1 MTVIE
6 FGTQNPQVIMLLH
19 GGGLSWWNYRE
30 VGMLLSEKYHV
41 LIPVLDGHADSDAP
55 FTSIENNA
63 LRLIQYIDE
72 SCGGS
77 IYALGGLSLGGQIA
91 AEMLSRRGDICRYAL
106 LESVQTQ
113 PSKLTHALI
122 GPSLNA
128 SYGLIHRKWFA
139 KLQFAY
145 LRIHKELFED
155 YYRDTCRIKKD
166 DMIAFMEAN
175 CTYRLK
181 PELRAVTAK
190 TLVLAGSREQTSIRR
205 SARQL
210 SEAVPNS
217 QLQILNGYCHGEL
230 SLNHPTEYV
239 QLLTAITE

>member
-1 MTVIE
+1 MAVIE
-6 FGTQNPQVIMLLH
+6 FGKEHPDTVMLLH

-41 LIPVLDGHADSDAP
+41 LIPVLDGHADSDVP
-55 FTSIENNA
+55 FTSIEDNA
-63 LRLIQYIDE
+63 QRLIQYIDDF
-72 SCGGS
+72 CGGS
-77 IYALGGLSLGGQIA
+77 LYALGGLSLGGQIA
-91 AEMLSRRGDICRYAL
+91 AEMLSRRGDLCRYAL

-128 SYGLIHRKWFA
+128 SHGLIRRKWFA

-155 YYRDTCRIKKD
+155 YYRDTCKISKD

-175 CTYRLK
+175 CAYGLK

-190 TLVLAGSREQTSIRR
+190 ALILAGSREQSSIQK
-205 SARQL
+205 SAKQL
-210 SEAVPNS
+210 NETIPNS
-217 QLQILNGYCHGEL
+217 QLKILKGYYHGDL

-239 QLLTAITE
+239 QLLTGIMQ